1 MALGWMYLTMRP
13 APLVAL
19 ILPACHE
26 ELTIVPV
33 LDELRAVLGDG
44 EEWVVAVGI
53 NGSAAGQ
60 DRTAELAREHPVKA
74 VVAET
79 LRRGYGHGCQAAIER
94 LEAQGIVP
102 DAYVFLAADGANDP
116 RDVRTL
122 VDAYRIGFDLVLGS
136 RTGARWRENRAVMGW
151 PHLLAN
157 RLLGAWCGVLGGRR
171 FEDLG
176 PLRLIERGLFRR
188 LGLRE
193 WTFGWTIE
201 AQVVA
206 ARLGAAIAE
215 VPVSERARL
224 AGEQK
229 VSKVS
234 WRRTLAVGWQI
245 VLAGWRARGRQKA
258 EGCGERMRRKD
269 AGSGCEEGMRGA
281 DAKKG
286 CGRLVVAEAGSERTS
301 KVEANG
307 VLAISRAAE

>member
-1 MALGWMYLTMRP
+1 MRA

-33 LDELRAVLGDG
+33 LDELWAVLGEG
-44 EEWVVAVGI
+44 AEWLVAVGV
-53 NGSAAGQ
+53 NGSTAGA
-60 DRTAELAREHPVKA
+60 DRTAELARRHRVGA

-79 LRRGYGHGCQAAIER
+79 PRRGYGRGCQAAIDR
-94 LEAQGIVP
+94 LDALGIVP
-102 DAYVFLAADGANDP
+102 DAYVFFAADGANDP

-122 VDAYRIGFDLVLGS
+122 VEAYRAGFDLVLGS
-136 RTGARWRENRAVMGW
+136 RTGARWRANRAAMGTS
-151 PHLLAN
+151 HLLAN
-157 RLLGAWCGVLGGRR
+157 RVLGAWCGGLTGKR
-171 FEDLG
+171 FTDLG
-176 PLRLIERGLFRR
+176 PLRLIERGLFGR

-206 ARLGAAIAE
+206 ARLGAAIVE
-215 VPVSERARL
+215 VPVRERRRL

-245 VLAGWRARGRQKA
+245 ALAGWRAKRGQRAEGRRQKA
-258 EGCGERMRRKD
+258 EGCEEWMRRTD
-269 AGSGCEEGMRGA
+269 AGCEEGRRMAGGGWRDRQEGMP
-281 DAKKG
+281 KG
-286 CGRLVVAEAGSERTS
+286 ESERDA
-301 KVEANG
+301 EGA
-307 VLAISRAAE
+307 LATSRAAE